1 MDKEFSIQTDSSPHS
16 YDSFDNYLIEK
27 STYHA
32 FPQTE
37 FQCNH
42 FVSGSHATLY
52 RQVRQSLLEISTRQH
67 GIEKINISVKRTK
80 IQIEKC
86 KKKIEET
93 DDVFEKQL
101 AEIEI
106 EDLSIDLCVWKKKL
120 EQAHIELKYFLDFVK
135 NVCADETEAERY
147 FELNEEEEHKYW
159 IARLAKQL
167 SIDIITSGRLGS
179 GNLDSILQLP
189 ESDQIKTMQLAL
201 NYSGAINAGVD
212 NLKLNAEKTIR
223 FLKDELPNKNYLE
236 ENSDVT
242 SESKSLQSTDKSQTN
257 A

>member
-1 MDKEFSIQTDSSPHS
+1 MDKESSIRTDLSPHS
-16 YDSFDNYLIEK
+16 YDNFDNYLIEK
-27 STYHA
+27 SVYHP

-42 FVSGSHATLY
+42 FVSGSHATSY

-67 GIEKINISVKRTK
+67 AIEKINISARKSE
-80 IQIEKC
+80 IEIERC

-93 DDVFEKQL
+93 DDIFEKQL
-101 AEIEI
+101 LELEIK
-106 EDLSIDLCVWKKKL
+106 DLSIDLCVWKKKI
-120 EQAHIELKYFLDFVK
+120 EQAHIEMKYFLDFVK
-135 NVCADETEAERY
+135 GVCPNEKETEKF
-147 FELNEEEEHKYW
+147 FELNPEEEHKYW

-179 GNLDSILQLP
+179 GNLDTILQLP
-189 ESDQIKTMQLAL
+189 ESDQVKTLQLAL

-242 SESKSLQSTDKSQTN
+242 SETKSLQSTDKSQTDT
-257 A
+257 